1 MTAPD
6 PTGERMDTRLR
17 LDILPQPDDRTCGP
31 TCLHALYRYYFD
43 EMPLE
48 QVVQEVPQLEG
59 GGTLVILK
67 TTYDETIKT
76 ISPAFLMREES
87 FRGLF
92 EEQQLTHIEFFGKL
106 MEWHTRWTDDVR
118 TLFHVNYFHSLA
130 ALRLKTMLARY
141 IETKAEREVAPQ

>member
-1 MTAPD
+1 M
-6 PTGERMDTRLR
+6 
-17 LDILPQPDDRTCGP
+17 
-31 TCLHALYRYYFD
+31 
-43 EMPLE
+43 
-48 QVVQEVPQLEG
+48 
-59 GGTLVILK
+59 ILK

-92 EEQQLTHIEFFGKL
+92 EEQQLRHIEFFGKL

-118 TLFHVNYFHSLA
+118 TLFHINYFHSLA